1 VVGDAGEEA
10 FEAGRDL
17 GLVSAVRRRSKHF
30 QRNDSALVIATWS
43 KAALSSRLPTGLS
56 RCRSGWPDQTGS
68 AAARRAQPYRWLRE
82 VARAGDRVDGRDRRV
97 GERRAAR
104 LAVGAGPQVM
114 AAMFQEDVTQLCG
127 PGSRQ

>member
-43 KAALSSRLPTGLS
+43 KAALSSRLPVGLS

-68 AAARRAQPYRWLRE
+68 AAARRAQLYRWLRE
-82 VARAGDRVDGRDRRV
+82 VAEQVIVSMAEIAELANEGLLALPWAPGRR
-97 GERRAAR
+97 
-104 LAVGAGPQVM
+104 
-114 AAMFQEDVTQLCG
+114 
-127 PGSRQ
+127 